1 MNDRI
6 NVCVACD
13 DNYSKYAGV
22 VIASILS
29 NAAPQDDLHFYIL
42 DGGISE
48 QRKTEINSLKSI
60 KDCNIIFKTVNE
72 DLYEEYKK
80 VGTLEHISFA
90 TYYRLK
96 LPSMLLDIDRIIY
109 LDCDM
114 VVLSSLRELFNIDI
128 KEKCIAGC
136 EDIGAKKIFSK
147 YKNYVNAG
155 MLLFD
160 LDKMRK
166 ENIEQKFLDYTAENI
181 GNLKHSDQDIINY
194 SCKESIYILDE
205 EWNVQSSNFTNRS
218 SYTSKPKIIHFIAK
232 RKPWKWA
239 SFSYHRDLYFKYLQ
253 LTPWKLSEE
262 EYKHWTK
269 DNQIASLIEYVKYRP
284 LFFLRPRFYE
294 AVVNTYI
301 LNSLKNMFEL
311 CHGNKGK

>member
-1 MNDRI
+1 MAT
-6 NVCVACD
+6 V
-13 DNYSKYAGV
+13 
-22 VIASILS
+22 
-29 NAAPQDDLHFYIL
+29 
-42 DGGISE
+42 
-48 QRKTEINSLKSI
+48 TLKSI
-60 KDCNIIFKTVNE
+60 KDCEIIFVPVDE
-72 DLYEEYKK
+72 ALYEEYKK

-96 LPSMLLDIDRIIY
+96 LPSMLPNVSRIIY

-114 VVLSSLRELFNIDI
+114 AVLTSLEDLFYAYIG
-128 KEKCIAGC
+128 EKCIAGC
-136 EDIGAKKIFSK
+136 EDIGAQKIFTK

-166 ENIEQKFLDYTAENI
+166 ENIEQKFLDYTAANI

-194 SCKESIYILDE
+194 SCKEHIYILDE
-205 EWNVQSSNFTNRS
+205 KWNVQSSNFTNRS
-218 SYTSKPKIIHFIAK
+218 SYTNEPKIVHFIAK
-232 RKPWKWA
+232 RKPWKWG

-253 LTPWKLSEE
+253 MTPWKLSEE

-284 LFFLRPRFYE
+284 LFFLRPRFYI
-294 AVVNTYI
+294 ALYCAYI
-301 LNSLKNMFEL
+301 KGIFKFPKFERTKKTKKIL
-311 CHGNKGK
+311 IPWHVTLLSIR

>member
-1 MNDRI
+1 MNTI

-22 VIASILS
+22 VIASILK
-29 NAAPQDDLHFYIL
+29 NAKETDKLSIYIL
-42 DGGISE
+42 DGGVSE
-48 QRKTEINSLKSI
+48 ERKQEILSLKSI
-60 KDCNIIFKTVNE
+60 KDCEILFVSVDET
-72 DLYEEYKK
+72 LYEEYKK
-80 VGTLEHISFA
+80 VKTLEHISFA

-96 LPSMLLDIDRIIY
+96 LPSMLPNVNRIIY

-114 VVLSSLRELFNIDI
+114 VVLTSLEELFNTDI
-128 KEKCIAGC
+128 GENYIAGC
-136 EDIGAKKIFSK
+136 EDLGVKKLFNK

-166 ENIEQKFLDYTAENI
+166 ENIEKKFLDCTIKNI
-181 GNLKHSDQDIINY
+181 NNLKHSDQDIINY
-194 SCKESIYILDE
+194 TCKGHIYILDE
-205 EWNVQSSNFTNRS
+205 KWNVQSSNFTNRS
-218 SYTSKPKIIHFIAK
+218 SYTNEPKIIHFIAS
-232 RKPWKWA
+232 RKPWIWA

-253 LTPWKLSEE
+253 VTPWALSEE

-284 LFFLRPRFYE
+284 LFLLRPRFYI
-294 AVVNTYI
+294 ALFATYI
-301 LNSLKNMFEL
+301 KPFLKN
-311 CHGNKGK
+311 